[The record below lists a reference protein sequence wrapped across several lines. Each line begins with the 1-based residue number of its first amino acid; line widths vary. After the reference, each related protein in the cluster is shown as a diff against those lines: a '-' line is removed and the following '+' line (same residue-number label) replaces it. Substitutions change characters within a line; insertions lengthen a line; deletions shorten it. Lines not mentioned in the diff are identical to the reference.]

1 MRAVEAFFD
10 VILGRIADPSA
21 PVGCLIA
28 QSAAQSLTLK
38 EENSV
43 QVRALLDMQRQR
55 IRAALA
61 DSSADS
67 RTLDEL
73 ATFVVAVNQ
82 SLAVLSRAGTS
93 DADLRSV
100 ARLACTT
107 VADTLA
113 RTASANGDGD
123 S

>member
-10 VILGRIADPSA
+10 VILGRIADPSV
-21 PVGCLIA
+21 PLGCLIA

-38 EENSV
+38 EESV
-43 QVRALLDMQRQR
+43 QVRGLLDLQRQR
-55 IRAALA
+55 VHAALA
-61 DSSADS
+61 DSSVDS
-67 RTLDEL
+67 RTIDEL

-82 SLAVLSRAGTS
+82 SLAVLSRAGAS
-93 DADLRSV
+93 DAELRSV
-100 ARLACTT
+100 TRLACTT

-113 RTASANGDGD
+113 RATSEDVTQ